1 MMRIITSFLFLA
13 TAVTLFFIKTQPN
26 LNDIKTLQLEKQEFG
41 DALASS
47 RELQTLRDKLLSQ
60 YNAISQDDRD
70 RLNKLLLLQIDSSNL
85 IVMFEEIVKT
95 NGLLLKK
102 VDVKESKQQSAN
114 SSVVLGE
121 ASLPYKTINLSLLVS
136 GPYASILALFS
147 DLDKSLRLVD
157 VENISF
163 SAATTDTYEFSITAR
178 MYSAPVADASL
189 AAVNVGENENTRDI
203 LSMLAKL
210 KKIEIDLDFFNNE
223 IFKSLVDFTRALE
236 LPKEYGRPNPFL
248 PF

>member
-1 MMRIITSFLFLA
+1 MRIIISFLFLA

-70 RLNKLLLLQIDSSNL
+70 RLNKLLPLQIDSSNL
-85 IVMFEEIVKT
+85 IVMFEEIVKAH
-95 NGLLLKK
+95 GLLLKK
-102 VDVKESKQQSAN
+102 VDVKESKQPAGSPT
-114 SSVVLGE
+114 VLG
-121 ASLPYKTINLSLLVS
+121 AVSSPYKTINLTLSVS

-178 MYSAPVADASL
+178 TYSAPTADASL

-223 IFKSLVDFTRALE
+223 IFKNLVDFTRTLE
-236 LPKEYGRPNPFL
+236 LPKEYGRTNPFA

>member
-1 MMRIITSFLFLA
+1 MMRIIVSFLFLA
-13 TAVTLFFIKTQPN
+13 TAVTLFFIKTQPY
-26 LNDIKTLQLEKQEFG
+26 LNDIKTLQAQKQEYG

-70 RLNKLLLLQIDSSNL
+70 RLNKLLPSQMDSSNI
-85 IVMFEEIVKT
+85 IVMFEEIVKAH
-95 NGLLLKK
+95 GILLKK
-102 VDVKESKQQSAN
+102 IDVKESKQSAN
-114 SSVVLGE
+114 SSVVLGG
-121 ASLPYKTINLSLLVS
+121 ASLPYKTINLTLLVS

-157 VENISF
+157 VENVSF
-163 SAATTDTYEFSITAR
+163 SAAATDTYEFNITTK
-178 MYSAPVADASL
+178 MYSVSTADASL

-236 LPKEYGRPNPFL
+236 LPKEYGRTNPFA

>member
-1 MMRIITSFLFLA
+1 MRVITSFLFLA
-13 TAVTLFFIKTQPN
+13 TAVTLFFIRTQPY
-26 LNDIKTLQLEKQEFG
+26 LNDIKILQAQKQEYG

-70 RLNKLLLLQIDSSNL
+70 RLNKLLPLQIDSSNL
-85 IVMFEEIVKT
+85 IVMFEEIVKAH
-95 NGLLLKK
+95 GLLLKK
-102 VDVKESKQQSAN
+102 VDVKESKQPAGSLA
-114 SSVVLGE
+114 VLGE
-121 ASLPYKTINLSLLVS
+121 VSSPYKSINLSLLVS
-136 GPYASILALFS
+136 GPYAAVLALFS

-157 VENISF
+157 IENISF
-163 SAATTDTYEFSITAR
+163 SAAATDTYEFNITAR
-178 MYSAPVADASL
+178 TYSASVADASL
-189 AAVNVGENENTRDI
+189 AAVNAGENENTRDI

-210 KKIEIDLDFFNNE
+210 KKIKIDSDFFNNE
-223 IFKSLVDFTRALE
+223 IFKGLVDFIPTLE

>member
-1 MMRIITSFLFLA
+1 MRVIISFLFLA
-13 TAVTLFFIKTQPN
+13 TAVVLFFVKTQPY
-26 LNDIKTLQLEKQEFG
+26 LNDIKTLQLEKQEYG

-70 RLNKLLLLQIDSSNL
+70 RLNKLLPLQIDSSNL
-85 IVMFEEIVKT
+85 IVMFEEIVKAH
-95 NGLLLKK
+95 GLLLKK

-114 SSVVLGE
+114 SSVVLG
-121 ASLPYKTINLSLLVS
+121 AVSSPYKTINLTISVS

-178 MYSAPVADASL
+178 TYSAPMADASL
-189 AAVNVGENENTRDI
+189 AAVNVGENENTRDV

-223 IFKSLVDFTRALE
+223 IFKNLVDFTCTLE
-236 LPKEYGRPNPFL
+236 LPKEYGRTNPFA

>member
-1 MMRIITSFLFLA
+1 MRIITSFLFLA
-13 TAVTLFFIKTQPN
+13 TAVTLFFVKTQPY

-41 DALASS
+41 DALANS
-47 RELQTLRDKLLSQ
+47 RELQILRDKLLSQ

-70 RLNKLLLLQIDSSNL
+70 RLNKLLPLQIDSSNL

-95 NGLLLKK
+95 HGLLLKK
-102 VDVKESKQQSAN
+102 VDIKESKQPAGSQT
-114 SSVVLGE
+114 VLGE
-121 ASLPYKTINLSLLVS
+121 VSSPYKTINLTLSVS
-136 GPYASILALFS
+136 GPYASVLALFS

-163 SAATTDTYEFSITAR
+163 SAAATDTYEFSITAR
-178 MYSAPVADASL
+178 TYSASMADASL

>member
-1 MMRIITSFLFLA
+1 MRIIISFLFLA
-13 TAVTLFFIKTQPN
+13 TAVTLFFVKTQPN
-26 LNDIKTLQLEKQEFG
+26 FNDIKTLQLEKQEYG
-41 DALASS
+41 DALANS

-70 RLNKLLLLQIDSSNL
+70 RLNKLLPFQIDSSNL
-85 IVMFEEIVKT
+85 IVMFEEIVKAH
-95 NGLLLKK
+95 GILLKK
-102 VDVKESKQQSAN
+102 IDVKESKQSAD
-114 SSVVLGE
+114 SSAVLGE
-121 ASLPYKTINLSLLVS
+121 VSLPYKSINLTLLVS

-147 DLDKSLRLVD
+147 DLDKSLRLID

-163 SAATTDTYEFSITAR
+163 SAAATDTYEFSITAR
-178 MYSAPVADASL
+178 TYSASTADVSL